1 MSKAKNGDT
10 VRVHYTGKL
19 ENGIVVETSKN
30 SDPLQFKIGE
40 GEVILG
46 LEEAVVGMEEG
57 EEKTAKISSAK
68 GYGPHKK
75 EMVAKVE
82 KSRFPDH
89 INPEIGQRLKVIQP
103 DGTATRVTVTDVTE
117 SKITLDANHP
127 LAGKDLVFD
136 IRLIEVV

>member
-19 ENGIVVETSKN
+19 ENGRVVETSKN
-30 SDPLQFKIGE
+30 NDPLQFKIGD

-57 EEKTAKISSAK
+57 EEKTAKISSSK

-82 KSRFPDH
+82 KSRFPNH
-89 INPEIGQRLKVIQP
+89 INPEIGQRLKVVQP
-103 DGTATRVTVTDVTE
+103 DGTATRVTVTDVSE
-117 SKITLDANHP
+117 SKVTLDANHP

>member
-19 ENGIVVETSKN
+19 ENGRVVETSKN
-30 SDPLQFKIGE
+30 NDPLQFKIGD

-57 EEKTAKISSAK
+57 EEKTAKISSSK

-89 INPEIGQRLKVIQP
+89 INPEIGQRLKVVQP
-103 DGTATRVTVTDVTE
+103 DGTATRVTVTDVSE
-117 SKITLDANHP
+117 SKVTLDANHP

>member
-10 VRVHYTGKL
+10 VRIHYTQKL

-30 SDPLQFKIGE
+30 NDPLQFKIGE

-57 EEKTAKISSAK
+57 EEKTAKISSSK
-68 GYGPHKK
+68 GYGPYKK

-82 KSRFPDH
+82 KSRFPEH
-89 INPEIGQRLKVIQP
+89 INPEIGQRLKVVQS
-103 DGTATRVTVTDVTE
+103 DGTTTRVTVTDVTE
-117 SKITLDANHP
+117 SMITLDANHP